1 MSNRSTDAFGNTM
14 SKQDLDEALKAR
26 SKEYFYSVLGKDTI
40 LIVIEGDTLVGF
52 IQFGEVSYDGIIYT
66 TNDIELKKVF
76 VNTAHHGKGIGK
88 QLIEAMLFHGRLATV
103 TNIYLDVYEK
113 NKKAITLYEK
123 YGFRVIDK
131 VPYKANEK
139 IIGYDLLMKRSTVD

>member
-88 QLIEAMLFHGRLATV
+88 QLIEAMLFHGRLR
-103 TNIYLDVYEK
+103 NSYKYLFRCIR
-113 NKKAITLYEK
+113 KKQKSY
-123 YGFRVIDK
+123 YFV
-131 VPYKANEK
+131 
-139 IIGYDLLMKRSTVD
+139 